1 MAGEKQ
7 IEADFEKLGIHGK
20 EAEAIRRVLLEH
32 ERRSEQ

>member
-20 EAEAIRRVLLEH
+20 DAEAIRRILLENQ
-32 ERRSEQ
+32 RRAEQ